1 MCIRDSVCSF
11 ENRIQDNYKIPHM
24 GWSEV
29 MQTREHP
36 IWNNIPDKS
45 FFYFVH
51 SYFVDINEQDNIL
64 SKTSYGLEFTSSLFK
79 NNIVAVQFHPE
90 KSSSNG
96 LRLLENF
103 IKWDGQI

>member
-1 MCIRDSVCSF
+1 
-11 ENRIQDNYKIPHM
+11 M